1 MLYPLSGVTMG
12 WILESMAMRPTDLSP
27 LASFIR
33 SAASLS
39 AAMSI
44 GGPYMAFSLNQLF
57 EKRPTF

>member
-1 MLYPLSGVTMG
+1 MG